1 MKSRVITFGESLAIM
16 GFKDDIQNILANKT
30 QYWDKHV
37 MFKLRKIGD
46 ISRLEA
52 NKAIKELGLEKLGWK
67 PIDRRTKQGK
77 DKDKRLKE
85 NRNE

>member
-1 MKSRVITFGESLAIM
+1 MKNRKITFGEELAIT
-16 GFKDDIQNILANKT
+16 GFKDDIQNILSNKS

-37 MFKLRKIGD
+37 MIKLRKIGS

-52 NKAIKELGLEKLGWK
+52 NKAIKELGLDKIGWK
-67 PIDRRTKQGK
+67 PLDRRLSENK